1 MKNRIKYLFVLMAM
15 AIILNALNVIIGL
28 ITKQYIGAFA
38 SFIMC
43 WAIFE
48 VGSALYEW
56 QKDDSQKI
64 RKQNYDLRLDNMKRF
79 AEIVKLKEVLK
90 QICFKFNIV
99 ASSAEFNRL
108 LLGADSEFLVTKILE
123 RIETHKAVCN
133 EQEG

>member
-1 MKNRIKYLFVLMAM
+1 MKNRIKYLFALMAI

-28 ITKQYIGAFA
+28 ITKQYIGAFV

-48 VGSALYEW
+48 VGSALFEW
-56 QKDDSQKI
+56 QKDDNQKI

-79 AEIVKLKEVLK
+79 TEIVKLKEVLK
-90 QICFKFNIV
+90 QICFKFNVV

-108 LLGADSEFLVTKILE
+108 LFGADSEFFITKILE

>member
-1 MKNRIKYLFVLMAM
+1 MKNRIKYLFALMAM
-15 AIILNALNVIIGL
+15 AIILNALSVIVGL

-64 RKQNYDLRLDNMKRF
+64 HKQNFDLRLDNMKRF
-79 AEIVKLKEVLK
+79 AEILKLKEILK
-90 QICFKFNIV
+90 KICFKFNV
-99 ASSAEFNRL
+99 TASSAEFNRF
-108 LLGADSEFLVTKILE
+108 LLGADSELIASKILE
-123 RIETHKAVCN
+123 RIENHKAVLN